1 MATEDNKKSVKF
13 GLLMAVVW
21 AIIGSIL
28 LWRGA
33 RLWPYIYALAA
44 FFLISTLTYPRLLM
58 PIETIWMKLAH
69 LISQVTTRIV
79 LGVTYYLIVTP
90 MALIMRLIGR
100 DPLARKFDP
109 KADTY
114 WSTVDPDGPTSRP
127 NKPY

>member
-1 MATEDNKKSVKF
+1 MATEDKKKTAQF

-28 LWRGA
+28 LWRGT
-33 RLWPYIYALAA
+33 RLWPCIYALAA

-69 LISQVTTRIV
+69 MISLVTTRII
-79 LGVTYYLIVTP
+79 LGVTFYLIITP

-100 DPLARKFDP
+100 DPLAKKSDP
-109 KADTY
+109 RADTY
-114 WSTVDPDGPTSRP
+114 WTTVDPNGPTSRP

>member
-1 MATEDNKKSVKF
+1 MATEDKKKTVKF
-13 GLLMAVVW
+13 GLVMAGAW
-21 AIIGSIL
+21 AVIGSIL

-44 FFLISTLTYPRLLM
+44 FFLTSTLTYPRLLR

-69 LISQVTTRIV
+69 LISLVTTRII
-79 LGVTYYLIVTP
+79 LGVTFYLIITP

-100 DPLARKFDP
+100 DPLAKKFDP

-114 WSTVDPDGPTSRP
+114 WMTVDPDGPTSRP